1 MTNALSILLALA
13 IAVAIVADGWFN
25 GWTGSLF
32 LARKLAAFI
41 EYLAFWR

>member
-1 MTNALSILLALA
+1 MTNALSILLAIALALA
-13 IAVAIVADGWFN
+13 IAADGWFN
-25 GWTGSLF
+25 GWTASLF